1 MDGATS
7 FLAEPEPS
15 DEVRR
20 MYDEDLAG
28 DGYVM
33 NLTRVWGHVPEAS
46 DGIGALIRAATS
58 AGGLT
63 MRQRGVLVS
72 ATASTMGDSYCSLA
86 WGRRLAR
93 EAGDETAARVL
104 TGDDSDLDPSEQAL
118 ARWARKVAHDP
129 NSTTEADVQALR
141 DAGFSD
147 QQIVAITAYVAGR
160 IAFSTVNDALGA
172 VPDAELLPQ
181 VPEPV
186 RAVVDWGRPPA
197 QS

>member
-1 MDGATS
+1 MGGATS
-7 FLAEPEPS
+7 FLSEPEPS
-15 DEVRR
+15 DEGRR
-20 MYDEDLAG
+20 MYDDDLEG

-33 NLTRVWGHVPEAS
+33 NLTRVWAHVPHVNDAVS
-46 DGIGALIRAATS
+46 ALIGAATS

-63 MRQRGVLVS
+63 MRQRGVLVG
-72 ATASTMGDSYCSLA
+72 ATASTLGDSYCSLA

-93 EAGDETAARVL
+93 EVGDETAAEVL
-104 TGDDSDLDPSEQAL
+104 TGDDSGLDPSERAL
-118 ARWARKVAHDP
+118 AGWARKVTRDP
-129 NSTTEADVQALR
+129 NSTTAADVQALR
-141 DAGFSD
+141 DAGFGD

-172 VPDAELLPQ
+172 VPDAELIPE

>member
-1 MDGATS
+1 MGGATS
-7 FLAEPEPS
+7 FVSEPEPNH
-15 DEVRR
+15 EVRR
-20 MYDEDLAG
+20 MYDEDLDG

-33 NLTRVWGHVPEAS
+33 NLTRVWAHVPEVS
-46 DGIGALIRAATS
+46 DAISALIGAATS
-58 AGGLT
+58 VGGLT

-72 ATASTMGDSYCSLA
+72 ATASALGDSYCSLA

-93 EAGDETAARVL
+93 EVGDETAAEVL
-104 TGDDSDLDPSEQAL
+104 TGADSGLDPAEQVL
-118 ARWARKVAHDP
+118 AGWARKITRDP
-129 NSTTEADVQALR
+129 NSTTTADVQALR
-141 DAGFSD
+141 DAGFTD
-147 QQIVAITAYVAGR
+147 QQVVAITAYVAGR

-172 VPDAELLPQ
+172 VPDAELMPR

>member
-1 MDGATS
+1 MGGATS
-7 FLAEPEPS
+7 FLSEPEPS

-20 MYDEDLAG
+20 MYDEDLEG

-33 NLTRVWGHVPEAS
+33 NLTRVWAHVPHVNDAVS
-46 DGIGALIRAATS
+46 ALIGAATS

-63 MRQRGVLVS
+63 MRQRGVLVG
-72 ATASTMGDSYCSLA
+72 ATASTLGDSYCSLA

-93 EAGDETAARVL
+93 EVGDETAAEVL
-104 TGDDSDLDPSEQAL
+104 TGDDSGLDPSERAL
-118 ARWARKVAHDP
+118 AGWARKVTRDP
-129 NSTTEADVQALR
+129 NSTTAADVQALR
-141 DAGFSD
+141 DAGFGD

-172 VPDAELLPQ
+172 VPDAELIPE

>member
-1 MDGATS
+1 MGGATS
-7 FLAEPEPS
+7 FLSEPEPS

-20 MYDEDLAG
+20 MYDEDLDG

-33 NLTRVWGHVPEAS
+33 NLTRVWAHVPHVNDAVS
-46 DGIGALIRAATS
+46 ALIGAATS

-63 MRQRGVLVS
+63 MRQRGVLVG
-72 ATASTMGDSYCSLA
+72 ATASTLGDSYCSLA

-93 EAGDETAARVL
+93 EVGDETAAEVL
-104 TGDDSDLDPSEQAL
+104 TGDDSGLDPSERVL
-118 ARWARKVAHDP
+118 AGWARKVTRDP
-129 NSTTEADVQALR
+129 NSTTTADVQALR
-141 DAGFSD
+141 DAGFTD
-147 QQIVAITAYVAGR
+147 QQVVAITAYVAGR

-172 VPDAELLPQ
+172 VPDAELMPR

-197 QS
+197 QG

>member
-1 MDGATS
+1 MGGATS
-7 FLAEPEPS
+7 FLTDPEPT

-20 MYDEDLAG
+20 LYDEDLDG

-33 NLTRVWGHVPEAS
+33 NLTRVWAHVPAGRDAIS
-46 DGIGALIRAATS
+46 ALMGAATS
-58 AGGLT
+58 AGGLS

-72 ATASTMGDSYCSLA
+72 ATASTIGDSYCSLA

-93 EAGDETAARVL
+93 EVGDHTAAGVL
-104 TGDDSDLDPSEQAL
+104 TGDDSGLDPAERAL
-118 ARWARKVAHDP
+118 AGWARKVARDP

-147 QQIVAITAYVAGR
+147 QEIVAITAYVAGR
-160 IAFSTVNDALGA
+160 VAFSTVNDALGA
-172 VPDAELLPQ
+172 LPDAELIPR

>member
-1 MDGATS
+1 MGGATS
-7 FLAEPEPS
+7 FLSEPEPS

-20 MYDEDLAG
+20 MYDEDLEG

-33 NLTRVWGHVPEAS
+33 NLTRVWAHVPHVNDAVS
-46 DGIGALIRAATS
+46 ALIGAATS

-63 MRQRGVLVS
+63 MRQRGVLVG
-72 ATASTMGDSYCSLA
+72 ATASTLGDSYCSLA

-93 EAGDETAARVL
+93 EVGDETAAEVL
-104 TGDDSDLDPSEQAL
+104 TGDDSGLDPSERAL
-118 ARWARKVAHDP
+118 AGWARKVTRDP
-129 NSTTEADVQALR
+129 NSTTAADVQALR
-141 DAGFSD
+141 DAGFGD

-172 VPDAELLPQ
+172 VPDAELIPE

-186 RAVVDWGRPPA
+186 GAVVDGGRPPA

>member
-1 MDGATS
+1 MGGATS
-7 FLAEPEPS
+7 FLTEPEPS

-20 MYDEDLAG
+20 LYDEDLDG

-33 NLTRVWGHVPEAS
+33 NLTRVWAHVPEVHDAIS
-46 DGIGALIRAATS
+46 VLIGAATS
-58 AGGLT
+58 AGGLS

-72 ATASTMGDSYCSLA
+72 ATASTLGDSYCSLA

-93 EAGDETAARVL
+93 EAGDETAAEVL
-104 TGDDSDLDPSEQAL
+104 TGDDAGLDEAERAL
-118 ARWARKVAHDP
+118 AGWARKVARDP
-129 NSTTEADVQALR
+129 NSTTAADVQELR
-141 DAGFSD
+141 DAGFGD

-172 VPDAELLPQ
+172 VPDAELMPL

-197 QS
+197 HS

>member
-1 MDGATS
+1 MGGATS
-7 FLAEPEPS
+7 FLSEPEPS

-20 MYDEDLAG
+20 MYDEDLDG

-33 NLTRVWGHVPEAS
+33 NLTRVWAHVPHVNDAVS
-46 DGIGALIRAATS
+46 ALIGAATS

-63 MRQRGVLVS
+63 MRQRGVLVG
-72 ATASTMGDSYCSLA
+72 ATASTLGDSYCSLA

-93 EAGDETAARVL
+93 EVGDETAAEVL
-104 TGDDSDLDPSEQAL
+104 TGDDSGLDSSERAL
-118 ARWARKVAHDP
+118 AGWARKVTRDP
-129 NSTTEADVQALR
+129 NSTTAADVQALR
-141 DAGFSD
+141 DAGFGD

-172 VPDAELLPQ
+172 VPDAELIPE

-186 RAVVDWGRPPA
+186 RAVVDGGRPPA

>member
-1 MDGATS
+1 MGGATS
-7 FLAEPEPS
+7 FVSEPEPNH
-15 DEVRR
+15 EVRR
-20 MYDEDLAG
+20 MYDEDLDG

-33 NLTRVWGHVPEAS
+33 NLTRVWAHVPEVS
-46 DGIGALIRAATS
+46 DAISALIGAATS
-58 AGGLT
+58 VGGLT

-72 ATASTMGDSYCSLA
+72 ATASALGDSYCSLA

-93 EAGDETAARVL
+93 EVGDETAAEVL
-104 TGDDSDLDPSEQAL
+104 TGADSSLDPAEQVL
-118 ARWARKVAHDP
+118 AGWARKVTRDP
-129 NSTTEADVQALR
+129 NSTTTADVQALR
-141 DAGFSD
+141 DAGFTD
-147 QQIVAITAYVAGR
+147 QQVVAITAYVAGR

-172 VPDAELLPQ
+172 VPDAELMPR

>member
-1 MDGATS
+1 MGGATS
-7 FLAEPEPS
+7 FLSEPEPS

-20 MYDEDLAG
+20 MYDEDLDG

-33 NLTRVWGHVPEAS
+33 NLTRVWAHVPHVNDAVS
-46 DGIGALIRAATS
+46 ALIGAATS

-63 MRQRGVLVS
+63 MRQRGVLVG
-72 ATASTMGDSYCSLA
+72 ATASTLGDSYCSLA

-93 EAGDETAARVL
+93 EVGDETAAEVL
-104 TGDDSDLDPSEQAL
+104 TGDDSGLDPSERAL
-118 ARWARKVAHDP
+118 AGWARKVTRDP
-129 NSTTEADVQALR
+129 NSTTAADVQALR
-141 DAGFSD
+141 DAGFGD

-172 VPDAELLPQ
+172 VPDAELIPE

>member
-1 MDGATS
+1 
-7 FLAEPEPS
+7 
-15 DEVRR
+15 
-20 MYDEDLAG
+20 MYDEDLDG

-33 NLTRVWGHVPEAS
+33 NLTRVWAHVPEVS
-46 DGIGALIRAATS
+46 DAISALIGAATS
-58 AGGLT
+58 TGGLT

-72 ATASTMGDSYCSLA
+72 ATASTLGDSYCSLA

-93 EAGDETAARVL
+93 EVSDETAAEVL
-104 TGDDSDLDPSEQAL
+104 TGDDSALDPAERVL
-118 ARWARKVAHDP
+118 ADWARKVTRDP
-129 NSTTEADVQALR
+129 NSTTAADVQALR
-141 DAGFSD
+141 NAGFTD

-172 VPDAELLPQ
+172 VPDAELIPH

-186 RAVVDWGRPPA
+186 RAVIDWGRPPA